1 MTKAEVFQ
9 KLPRIAE
16 RAEAHYRYAVTAAV
30 DKERCYA
37 VNERARSDAFML
49 GHILGKADAEIIDDI
64 ESEREEKHGNENQC
78 TV

>member
-1 MTKAEVFQ
+1 MTKAEVIQ
-9 KLPRIAE
+9 KLQRITE

-49 GHILGKADAEIIDDI
+49 GHILGKDDAEIIDDI
-64 ESEREEKHGNENQC
+64 ESERGKKHGNENQC